1 MRQAYDYWQDQP
13 DNLHASSTSTR
24 SNTRESENPQEYI
37 QIMVIQIQFHFHQR
51 LDNLQQHSPKR
62 VITKAVVVE
71 SINNDLTVK
80 TKDVLPQNQKTY
92 IVTKG

>member
-13 DNLHASSTSTR
+13 GNLRTFNFRIRDRKRIRRLSRVHANYGDTNPVSFPSTS
-24 SNTRESENPQEYI
+24 
-37 QIMVIQIQFHFHQR
+37 R
-51 LDNLQQHSPKR
+51 LFATALYQGK

-71 SINNDLTVK
+71 SINIDNTVK
-80 TKDVLPQNQKTY
+80 TKDVLPQKQKTY